1 MKICKFLLFFAE
13 FELNLSLNFAFIK
26 LNFVLIQPYRAR
38 KVTTPSSN
46 ALKFSLNHTFSPQN
60 TLVIIISATRTM
72 SVAEKRCKSAAR
84 VARTLRSISPPSI
97 YRHIFANSMT
107 ITKATMS
114 ANLAF
119 RGATLSKKG
128 GKSAT
133 KAAQLLGLLRQLV
146 KP

>member
-1 MKICKFLLFFAE
+1 M
-13 FELNLSLNFAFIK
+13 
-26 LNFVLIQPYRAR
+26 
-38 KVTTPSSN
+38 
-46 ALKFSLNHTFSPQN
+46 
-60 TLVIIISATRTM
+60 M

-119 RGATLSKKG
+119 SGAALSKKG